1 VEYVYDLLRE
11 RVLTALAQVKPPEGG
26 GFDTTEWEEKDRKR
40 LMEHL
45 GIQETERPGV
55 ARLVLRK
62 RFRGIVYACLL
73 TRSRLYYT
81 GGKKP
86 IELDKLRKVELT
98 GKGSRA
104 SLEVHTSPDYHF
116 LRVPAG
122 HAPYLLAVLEEI
134 QTFRA
139 WIDKLPP

>member
-1 VEYVYDLLRE
+1 M
-11 RVLTALAQVKPPEGG
+11 
-26 GFDTTEWEEKDRKR
+26 
-40 LMEHL
+40 MEHL

-86 IELDKLRKVELT
+86 IELDKRQKLELT
-98 GKGSRA
+98 GKGSDTCLKVR
-104 SLEVHTSPDYHF
+104 TSSDSHF
-116 LRVPAG
+116 LWVPAG
-122 HAPYLLAVLEEI
+122 HAPYLLAVLEEV